1 MAETGWVVFGA
12 LLMIVGGGYAV
23 STATFSAQPEL
34 EYTVEPSIED
44 GHRYAELSA
53 EGQALT
59 REGVTG
65 GAVSKRELPE
75 AFQAATR
82 PGASSLFG
90 ADPVYVVYD
99 GTVYRVTV
107 VNGSAGLEFSQLGGA
122 YYDYG
127 SLSPKGQAAFTE
139 ARSSTDGSAGLYKP
153 APDELGVRYI
163 ADTPGE
169 NTIYVSYQG
178 EDYTLAVSHERGIIE
193 ELFYLS
199 NIGLLIGSLLVGFG
213 AMNALA
219 TGVGR
224 RTAAVVGAGVVV
236 LPSLVVHLQLL
247 LVPAP
252 RPVAMVPVSL
262 VAGAG
267 AAMTFLRLSG

>member
-1 MAETGWVVFGA
+1 MAETGWIVFGA

-23 STATFSAQPEL
+23 SMATFSAQPEL
-34 EYTVEPSIED
+34 EYTVDRSIED
-44 GHRYAELSA
+44 GHRYADLSA

-59 REGVTG
+59 REGVTS
-65 GAVSKRELPE
+65 GAVRKSELPE
-75 AFQAATR
+75 AFQEATR
-82 PGASSLFG
+82 PGASPLFD
-90 ADPVYVVYD
+90 ADPVYVVYNRA
-99 GTVYRVTV
+99 VYRVTAV
-107 VNGSAGLEFSQLGGA
+107 DGAAGLELSQLGGA

-127 SLSPKGQAAFTE
+127 SLSSKGQAAFTE

-153 APDELGVRYI
+153 APEELDVRYI
-163 ADTPGE
+163 ANTPGE
-169 NTIYVSYQG
+169 NRIYVSYQG
-178 EDYTLAVSHERGIIE
+178 EDYTLAVSHERGIIK

-199 NIGLLIGSLLVGFG
+199 NLGLLIGSLLVGFG
-213 AMNALA
+213 AMNSVAA
-219 TGVGR
+219 GGGR
-224 RTAAVVGAGVVV
+224 RTAAAVGAGIVI

-267 AAMTFLRLSG
+267 AVVTFLQLSG